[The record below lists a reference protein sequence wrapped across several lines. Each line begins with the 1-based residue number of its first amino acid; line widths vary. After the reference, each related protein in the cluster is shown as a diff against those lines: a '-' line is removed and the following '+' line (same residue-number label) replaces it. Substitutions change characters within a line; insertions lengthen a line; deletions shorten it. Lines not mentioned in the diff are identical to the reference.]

1 MEIALLWFGVRLGC
15 HGPGCT
21 VDVVSIVGIHCGQA
35 VNLGAFRFGF
45 GARVL
50 PDSEVRFPLWPRAI
64 RTGGYV
70 GAGEVVSIQFTQ
82 QEAILQAVGDITLIA
97 GGAGRLFAIRRLS
110 LAPLT
115 VAKGTS

>member
-70 GAGEVVSIQFTQ
+70 RAVEVIGVEFTQ
-82 QEAILQAVGDITLIA
+82 QPRVFDAAAKVAFAL
-97 GGAGRLFAIRRLS
+97 GGAQRRT
-110 LAPLT
+110 PL
-115 VAKGTS
+115 